1 LRTLWRETTGRPAP
15 EFLSKELIA
24 RALASRLQEQ
34 RLGGL
39 DPHLHRLL
47 ISLEKPRGRADP
59 PPKNR
64 LGHSPG
70 VRRQDP
76 RGHGRA
82 RRVLLVGTD
91 LRQPVGDCA
100 QDHRH
105 ESEGA
110 RFFGLRGKDE
120 AAQAELEVKSTGLEK
135 DERRSSR
142 GAAQPRGKGVL
153 ADEAGGD
160 QAIGDRG

>member
-1 LRTLWRETTGRPAP
+1 MARRAADRRPMSQSAVENLEVEISRIASLNIDQLRVLWRDTTGRPAP
-15 EFLSKELIA
+15 DFLSKELIA
-24 RALASRLQEQ
+24 RALAYRLQEQ

-105 ESEGA
+105 ELERAPLLWPARQGRAGA
-110 RFFGLRGKDE
+110 G
-120 AAQAELEVKSTGLEK
+120 
-135 DERRSSR
+135 
-142 GAAQPRGKGVL
+142 
-153 ADEAGGD
+153 
-160 QAIGDRG
+160 